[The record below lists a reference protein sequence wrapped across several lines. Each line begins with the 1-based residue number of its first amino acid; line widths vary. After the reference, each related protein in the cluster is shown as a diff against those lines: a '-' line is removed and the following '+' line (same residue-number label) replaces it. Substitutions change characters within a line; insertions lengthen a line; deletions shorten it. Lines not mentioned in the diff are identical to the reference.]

1 MLVPKALAVPGQS
14 DNIGGSGIYYSHR
27 FVCNACKINIFFP
40 TYSHISILFLHFPT
54 IFLSA
59 RKGHGGN
66 GDGRRPLDA
75 QSPVFYQYPEIGTFA
90 VNAQVFTVIAFSKAY
105 YFKLLRIVF
114 M

>member
-1 MLVPKALAVPGQS
+1 MLVAKALAVLDPSISTDRS
-14 DNIGGSGIYYSHR
+14 DTYHSHR
-27 FVCNACKINIFFP
+27 FVCRACKINIFPRPNHTFP
-40 TYSHISILFLHFPT
+40 LFFLHFLT
-54 IFLSA
+54 IFLPM

-66 GDGRRPLDA
+66 GDGRRALDA

>member
-1 MLVPKALAVPGQS
+1 MVVM
-14 DNIGGSGIYYSHR
+14 GG
-27 FVCNACKINIFFP
+27 
-40 TYSHISILFLHFPT
+40 
-54 IFLSA
+54 
-59 RKGHGGN
+59 
-66 GDGRRPLDA
+66 GRRALDA